1 MKGAA
6 AILDTQRRLGTVRIL
21 SFLSSSV
28 EGFLESLRA
37 AEEVY
42 I

>member
-21 SFLSSSV
+21 SFLSSV
-28 EGFLESLRA
+28 EGLESLRA